1 MTSTGFA
8 DLGLKDTLVETVHEL
23 GYEQPTE
30 IQQLAI
36 PALIN
41 GSDILGISQTGT
53 GKTAAFVLPLLQHLD
68 PNNKDVQI
76 LVLTPTREL
85 GIQVAKSFEK
95 YATAIERFKV
105 VCVYGGQDITIQF
118 KAIKKHP
125 QVIVATPGRLID
137 HLKRESLKIDQLK
150 TIVLDEADEML
161 NMGFQ
166 EDVEQILES
175 TPKNA
180 QMALFSATMPPA
192 IRRIANDFLKD
203 PVEVKVNQEVKTVDN
218 IEQRFVLI
226 KKHDKKE
233 VLERLI
239 CTANADA
246 GIIFVKTKQQTIEI
260 AEQLEQLGL
269 MCAPLNGDLQQN
281 MREATI
287 RQLTDGHL
295 DWVVATDVA
304 ARGLDVKRITHV
316 INYDLPYDQESYVHR
331 IGRTGRAGRSGTA
344 ITLASPADM
353 RQLRRVEQHT
363 GAPLTRLTVPGGKEV
378 SDMRVA
384 DFKDQLLKVIGQ
396 KDLKRTIKL
405 IENIQNEHELDLKV
419 IAAALA
425 LMATETRPLYPKL
438 KTIEEAVERKSYQ
451 KDESGRKRSKA
462 ERTLKDGIRYR
473 ISVGKKQ
480 RVGAGD
486 IVGAIANEGGIPS
499 SEIGD
504 IKLFQDFST
513 IELPKSLPEYVVK
526 DLSQIKL
533 RNHTLGLRIWKESGP
548 SERTRHSRDDTRPK
562 KKENFKHSSGK
573 KKIRKLPPRS

>member
-1 MTSTGFA
+1 MTTTEFNQ
-8 DLGLKDTLVETVHEL
+8 LGLNDSLVETVQQL

-41 GSDILGISQTGT
+41 GNDILGVSQTGT
-53 GKTAAFVLPLLQHLD
+53 GKTAAFVLPLLQHID
-68 PNNKDVQI
+68 PSNKEIQI

-95 YATAIERFKV
+95 YASAVDKFKV
-105 VCVYGGQDITIQF
+105 ACIYGGQDIQIQF
-118 KAIKKHP
+118 KALKKNP

-137 HLKRESLKIDQLK
+137 HLKRRSLKIDQLK
-150 TIVLDEADEML
+150 TVVLDEADEML

-166 EDVEQILES
+166 EDVEQILET

-203 PVEVKVNQEVKTVDN
+203 PVEIKINQQVKTVDN
-218 IEQRFVLI
+218 IEQKFLLV

-233 VLERLI
+233 VLERVI
-239 CTANADA
+239 CTANAEA
-246 GIIFVKTKQQTIEI
+246 GIIFVKTRQQTIEI
-260 AEQLEQLGL
+260 SEKLEQFGL

-287 RQLTDGHL
+287 RQLTDGHI
-295 DWVVATDVA
+295 DWIIATDVA
-304 ARGLDVKRITHV
+304 ARGLDVKRISHV
-316 INYDLPYDQESYVHR
+316 INYDLPHDLESYVHR

-344 ITLASPADM
+344 ITLASPPDM
-353 RQLRRVEQHT
+353 RQLRRVEEHT
-363 GAPLTRLTVPGGKEV
+363 GAPLTRMEVPDGKKV
-378 SDMRVA
+378 SDLRI
-384 DFKDQLLKVIGQ
+384 DEFKDSLLKVIGQ
-396 KDLKRTIKL
+396 KDLKRTLKL
-405 IENIQNEHELDLKV
+405 VEKIQEDHELDPKV

-425 LMATETRPLYPKL
+425 LMATESRPLYPKL
-438 KTIEEAVERKSYQ
+438 KNIEEAVERQSYQ
-451 KDESGRKRSKA
+451 KDEKGRKRNKA
-462 ERTLKDGIRYR
+462 EKTLKDGIRYR
-473 ISVGKKQ
+473 ISVGKNQ

-526 DLSQIKL
+526 DLSQIKIKKHSL
-533 RNHTLGLRIWKESGP
+533 ALRIWKESSTP
-548 SERTRHSRDDTRPK
+548 DRKKFSRDDSRPK
-562 KKENFKHSSGK
+562 KKENFKHGTGK

>member
-1 MTSTGFA
+1 MTNTGFEH
-8 DLGLKDTLVETVHEL
+8 LGLKDTLVETVQQL

-30 IQQLAI
+30 IQQQAI
-36 PALIN
+36 PALID
-41 GSDILGISQTGT
+41 GRDILGISQTGT

-68 PNNKDVQI
+68 PGNKDIQI

-85 GIQVAKSFEK
+85 GIQVSKSFEQ
-95 YATAIERFKV
+95 YATSIDKFKV
-105 VCVYGGQDITIQF
+105 ACIYGGQDIQIQF
-118 KAIKKHP
+118 KALKKHP

-137 HLKRESLKIDQLK
+137 HLKRQSLKIDQLK

-203 PVEVKVNQEVKTVDN
+203 PIEVKINQEVKTVDN
-218 IEQRFVLI
+218 IDQKFLLI

-233 VLERLI
+233 VIERI
-239 CTANADA
+239 VCTVNADA

-260 AEQLEQLGL
+260 AEQLEQIGL
-269 MCAPLNGDLQQN
+269 RCAPLNGDLQQN

-316 INYDLPYDQESYVHR
+316 INFDLPYDQESYVHR

-344 ITLASPADM
+344 ITLASPSDM
-353 RQLRRVEQHT
+353 RQLRRVEEHT
-363 GAPLTRLTVPGGKEV
+363 GAPLTRMNVPGGKEV
-378 SDMRVA
+378 SDMRVD
-384 DFKDQLLKVIGQ
+384 DFKNQLLKVIGQ

-405 IENIQNEHELDLKV
+405 VEKIQTEHELDPKV
-419 IAAALA
+419 MAAALA

-438 KTIEEAVERKSYQ
+438 KTIEEAVERKGYQ
-451 KDESGRKRSKA
+451 KDDKGRKRSKA

-499 SEIGD
+499 SDIGD

-526 DLSQIKL
+526 DLSQIKV
-533 RNHTLGLRIWKESGP
+533 RNHTLGLRIWKESSDP
-548 SERTRHSRDDTRPK
+548 DRNKFSREERRPK
-562 KKENFKHSSGK
+562 KKENLKHGNGK
-573 KKIRKLPPRS
+573 KKIRKLPPKS